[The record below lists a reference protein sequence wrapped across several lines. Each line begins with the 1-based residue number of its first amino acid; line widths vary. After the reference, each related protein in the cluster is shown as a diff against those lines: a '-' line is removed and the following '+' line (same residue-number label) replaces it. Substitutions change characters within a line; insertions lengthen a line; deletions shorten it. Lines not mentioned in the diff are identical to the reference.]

1 MGHIVLAF
9 FKEQTADKIRRML
22 DISGFSVFAV
32 AHSAADTIRIVN
44 ELDDALVITGFKL
57 PDATV
62 NDLFAD
68 MPRSAALIALLKPE
82 ESGYI
87 DDREIFILPLPTSA
101 VRLAGAVELQMGG
114 WQRKARRK
122 PKPRTGEEQKLI
134 EQAKLLLMEQNSLS
148 EEEAHRFIQ
157 KKSMDN
163 GVRFAETAKMI
174 LGME

>member
-1 MGHIVLAF
+1 MGRIILAF
-9 FKEQTADKIRRML
+9 SKAQTADKIRRML
-22 DISGFSVFAV
+22 DISGFSVFAS

-57 PDATV
+57 ADATV

-68 MPRSAALIALLKPE
+68 MPRSASLIALLKPE
-82 ESGYI
+82 QSAFI
-87 DDREIFILPLPTSA
+87 NDREIFILPLPTSA
-101 VRLAGAVELQMGG
+101 SKLAGAVELQMGG
-114 WQRKARRK
+114 WQRKSNRK
-122 PKPRTGEEQKLI
+122 PKPRTAEDEKFI
-134 EQAKLLLMEQNSLS
+134 RQAKQILMEQSGCS

-163 GVRFAETAKMI
+163 GVRFVETAKII

>member
-9 FKEQTADKIRRML
+9 SKEQTVDKIRRML
-22 DISGFSVFAV
+22 DSSGFSVFAV

-44 ELDDALVITGFKL
+44 ELDDALVITGFKM

-82 ESGYI
+82 QSGFI
-87 DDREIFILPLPTSA
+87 DDREIFILPLPTSS
-101 VRLAGAVELQMGG
+101 VRLAGAVELQIGG

-122 PKPRTGEEQKLI
+122 PKPRTAEDKELI
-134 EQAKLLLMEQNSLS
+134 DRAKQLLMEQNGLT

-163 GVRFAETAKMI
+163 GVRFAETAKII